1 VGKRFVFGSVFL
13 AALMGVT
20 LGVPPALASNDPGF
34 KKQYGLTQIG
44 APSAWTKTAGNGITI
59 AIVDS
64 GVDLDHPDL
73 QAKIVPGHDF
83 GDNDDNPDDDSGLKD
98 GEGKYIRGHGTH
110 VAGIAAAITDNGVGV
125 AGVAPYAKIMPLKV
139 FASDPNSS
147 FVNAL
152 TAVPTAIRYAVDHG
166 AKVINLSLGGIQGL
180 SLVGIIE
187 TPCAQAYSR
196 GALCVV
202 ASGNSGQQNAS
213 GYQHDVQFL
222 NVTANDDKGNH
233 ASFGQKADTQWSVS
247 APGVAVWSTY
257 VPELQQEGQTDRG
270 YAYEQGTSMAAP
282 HATGLAAL
290 LFAQGLSVG
299 QVVQKILTTATPM
312 GDPGTNGAGRINAA
326 AAVGAAQPT
335 TATTVR
341 QTVTTTA
348 TRSTSGFTRTTDDPF
363 SGTHS
368 TLGTVPSNAAT
379 DDNLA
384 FSGGPGNP
392 QLDPAAHR
400 KPVQKVPLGTMFATL
415 GVLAVAGGAWGG
427 LSFARRRAPAQL
439 PPA

>member
-1 VGKRFVFGSVFL
+1 MFGSVIL
-13 AALMGVT
+13 AALLGVAV
-20 LGVPPALASNDPGF
+20 GVPPAQASTDPGF
-34 KKQYGLTQIG
+34 KKQWGPQQVG
-44 APSAWTKTAGNGITI
+44 APAAWTKSAGNGITI
-59 AIVDS
+59 AVVDS
-64 GVDLDHPDL
+64 GVDVDHPDL
-73 QAKIVPGHDF
+73 KDKIVPGHDF
-83 GDNDDNPDDDSGLKD
+83 GDNDDNPDDDSQLKD
-98 GEGKYIRGHGTH
+98 GEGKVVQGHGTH
-110 VAGIAAAITDNGVGV
+110 VAGIAAAITDNGVGI
-125 AGVAPYAKIMPLKV
+125 AGMAPFAKIMPLKV

-147 FVNAL
+147 IVNAL

-166 AKVINLSLGGIQGL
+166 AKVINLSLGGIQGV

-196 GALCVV
+196 GSLCVV
-202 ASGNSGQQNAS
+202 ASGNSGQNNAS
-213 GYQHDVQFL
+213 GYSHDVQFL
-222 NVTANDDKGNH
+222 NVTANDKNGNH
-233 ASFGQKADTQWSVS
+233 APFGQKADTQWSVS
-247 APGVAVWSTY
+247 APGMEIYSTY
-257 VPELQQEGQTDRG
+257 PVEIGDKSG
-270 YAYEQGTSMAAP
+270 YAVEQGTSMAAP

-326 AAVGAAQPT
+326 AAVGAAAPT

-341 QTVTTTA
+341 STVTTTA
-348 TRSTSGFTRTTDDPF
+348 SRTNGGLTRDTSVDDPF

-368 TLGTVPSNAAT
+368 TLGTVPSDAVN

-400 KPVQKVPLGTMFATL
+400 KPVQKVPLSTMLATL
-415 GVLAVAGGAWGG
+415 VVLGIAGGAWGG
-427 LSFARRRAPAQL
+427 VSFARRRTTGKAL
-439 PPA
+439 STD